1 MTTTTVTVDV
11 VSDVVCPWCYLG
23 MRNLLQA
30 WSKLG
35 QDAISLYW
43 RPFQLDP
50 TVPAAGLDRQEYML
64 GKFGSV
70 DRINSAHDRLKELGK
85 AVGIAFNFDAIKI
98 APNTLDA
105 HRIIYWAGTL
115 SPETQT
121 RLVAALFRGY
131 FEEGRNIGD
140 HEVLLAIA
148 SEIGMNTAHAREL
161 LRTDTNR
168 KEVLEAITAA
178 QRMGIS
184 GVPCFLLEN
193 RYVISGAQPPEVLE
207 NAIRQVA
214 DAKANGELDNGQ

>member
-23 MRNLLQA
+23 MRNLLEA

-35 QDAISLYW
+35 QDAITLYW

-50 TVPAAGLDRQEYML
+50 SVPAAGLDRQQYML
-64 GKFGSV
+64 NKFGSM
-70 DRINSAHDRLKELGK
+70 DRINAAHDRLKEMGRE
-85 AVGIAFNFDAIKI
+85 AGINFDFDAIKI

-105 HRIIYWAGTL
+105 HRLIHWAGTL
-115 SPETQT
+115 GAEIQT

-140 HEVLLAIA
+140 HEVLLTIA
-148 SEIGMNTAHAREL
+148 SDVGMNTAHAREL

-207 NAIRQVA
+207 NAIRQVSA
-214 DAKANGELDNGQ
+214 AKANGELDNDQ